1 MQNLLSQSVIELC
14 PGVVPSL
21 MMCRP
26 CPMPERRVHIC
37 GMLFSYNTPQKYI
50 FKVRHDNSGA
60 FICLN
65 QYNAYLCIMIQL
77 RSLIPLI
84 IFTVFFSCSGNRYH
98 DSLIAADSISDSN
111 PQKATAILDSVKPQM
126 KNAADAVRNYY
137 ALLRIKTGD
146 KAYVTHK
153 SDTTILRLVDYY
165 EHGGDKALLPMVYYY
180 GGMVYFDLN
189 NYQEALR
196 FFQKATEM
204 SGEENPLTYKAYSQ
218 MGYIFLYQ
226 DLYDKGIEAF
236 TKAYN
241 YNKKLGNKDNQI
253 YDLGGIANCYQKKK
267 EYVKALRYLQ
277 EAMILAKEKNDN
289 MMFQAILAQI
299 ANAHYENKEFTIAK
313 DYIQQ
318 ALKYVNEKNV
328 RSIYSIAA
336 DIYKELGKD
345 DSVFL
350 LCNELYK
357 MNDVYAK
364 HFASKNLGHYFLDKH
379 DASRAIFYLRQY
391 ELFSDSIQAI
401 TQTQAVAKANSMYNY
416 QLKENV
422 ILKNK
427 IKERKYFVFIISFL
441 AVSAI
446 IIFVLYILY
455 IKKRRMDE
463 QMKMQR
469 RIRLLQQEREKGK
482 AFIEENKKKIE
493 ELNIAI
499 GKLEDGNCQLKME
512 LSEEKE
518 KLGNITKMT
527 EIKKQMRNLSEEGIR
542 DTSIY
547 KKIWTIW
554 NNRTSDNDCR
564 LSREDWKDLDKEINR
579 YFQNFKERITEVCK
593 IDDHSYRVCLL
604 LKIEMQ
610 PSGIAAFTK
619 KSSNAISST
628 RKRLFDR
635 VFGGNNSPKDW
646 DEFIRSL

>member
-1 MQNLLSQSVIELC
+1 MKDRHNLLVREQDEIFC
-14 PGVVPSL
+14 PDG
-21 MMCRP
+21 CKKD
-26 CPMPERRVHIC
+26 RR
-37 GMLFSYNTPQKYI
+37 KYGI
-50 FKVRHDNSGA
+50 LLSA
-60 FICLN
+60 
-65 QYNAYLCIMIQL
+65 
-77 RSLIPLI
+77 I
-84 IFTVFFSCSGNRYH
+84 IFIVLFSCSGHRYPGKFTVA
-98 DSLIAADSISDSN
+98 DSLADNDPKKAIAL
-111 PQKATAILDSVKPQM
+111 LDSMRPQI
-126 KNAADAVRNYY
+126 KDAGEAVQNYY
-137 ALLRIKTGD
+137 ALLRIKAED

-165 EHGGDKALLPMVYYY
+165 EHGGDKALLPMAYYY
-180 GGMVYFDLN
+180 AGRVYFDLN
-189 NYQEALR
+189 NYLEALR

-241 YNKKLGNKDNQI
+241 YNKELGNKDNQI

-267 EYVKALRYLQ
+267 EYVKALRYFQ

-318 ALKYVNEKNV
+318 ALKNVNKNNL

-336 DIYKELGKD
+336 DIYKELGKN

-350 LCNELYK
+350 LCDELYK

-364 HFASKNLGHYFLDKH
+364 HFASKNLGHYFLGKH
-379 DASRAIFYLRQY
+379 DAPMALYYLRQY
-391 ELFSDSIQAI
+391 ELFSDSIQVI

-416 QLKENV
+416 QLKEKENTV
-422 ILKNK
+422 LKNK
-427 IKERKYFVFIISFL
+427 IKERKYIILIISLL
-441 AVSAI
+441 AVSVI
-446 IIFVLYILY
+446 LIFVLYILY
-455 IKKRRMDE
+455 TKKRRMDE
-463 QMKMQR
+463 RMKMQR

-482 AFIEENKKKIE
+482 AFIEENKKKME

-499 GKLEDGNCQLKME
+499 EKLEDGNYQLKME
-512 LSEEKE
+512 LSKEKE
-518 KLGNITKMT
+518 KLGNITKMA
-527 EIKKQMRNLSEEGIR
+527 EIKNQMRILSEEGIR

-547 KKIWTIW
+547 KKIWAIW
-554 NNRTSDNDCR
+554 NNRTSDNDCK
-564 LSREDWKDLDKEINR
+564 LSQEDWKDLEKEINK
-579 YFQNFKERITEVCK
+579 YFQNFKEHITEVCK

-604 LKIEMQ
+604 LKIEIP
-610 PSGIAAFTK
+610 PSGIAAFTN

-635 VFGGNNSPKDW
+635 GFGGNNSPKDW